1 MRKKSQLISLSAIF
15 AVVLAGCMA
24 SSTRRTLTGNFTAAA
39 TANMSSMMGGMV
51 SPMLNFTFSMAE
63 GPMMM
68 NMGASPRASVSI
80 SNLNFSTGS
89 NCFDNMAM
97 ATAMVA
103 GAAGSNRTLTLM
115 LSENGNTAMFSMAVP
130 SNNSSASGSFALTG
144 GNMIASSTTPCMA
157 NASGT
162 AVFTRR

>member
-1 MRKKSQLISLSAIF
+1 MRNKRLPLFSMSAILSVF
-15 AVVLAGCMA
+15 LMGCMA
-24 SSTRRTLTGNFTAAA
+24 TSSHRTLTGNFTAAA
-39 TANMSSMMGGMV
+39 TANMSSMMGSMV
-51 SPMLNFTFSMAE
+51 SPMLNFNFSMAE

-115 LSENGNTAMFSMAVP
+115 
-130 SNNSSASGSFALTG
+130 
-144 GNMIASSTTPCMA
+144 
-157 NASGT
+157 
-162 AVFTRR
+162 

>member
-39 TANMSSMMGGMV
+39 TANMSSMMGSMV
-51 SPMLNFTFSMAE
+51 SPMLNFNFSMAE

-68 NMGASPRASVSI
+68 NMGASPRASVTV
-80 SNLNFSTGS
+80 SNLNFATGS
-89 NCFDNMAM
+89 NCFDNMAK

-103 GAAGSNRTLTLM
+103 GAGGSNRTLTLT
-115 LSENGNTAMFSMAVP
+115 LSENGNAAMLAWQCPRTAAPRV
-130 SNNSSASGSFALTG
+130 AAL
-144 GNMIASSTTPCMA
+144 P
-157 NASGT
+157 
-162 AVFTRR
+162 